1 MSKDGPVNTPIDP
14 FYPRLVLTPMAD
26 GWMVEIDFS
35 QEYCVATGPFDDVYE
50 ALEAGMIRLDK
61 QSTLDDHL
69 NRLCRSNSICYS
81 KRGYVSS

>member
-61 QSTLDDHL
+61 QSTLDEEEEDFK
-69 NRLCRSNSICYS
+69 NGGPSDSEPGC
-81 KRGYVSS
+81 